1 MGCNAGMNTRLSAVL
16 FALLALVAAPAQAAP
31 PPQAERE
38 IEQLIATLAHS
49 SCQFQRNGSWYDA
62 GQAQAHLR
70 KKYAYL
76 RKRDMVA
83 SAEQFIERAGS
94 ESSMSGRAYQIR
106 CGTAAAMPS
115 ANWLRAR
122 LNEIRAKPAAK
133 PAAAPPPPR

>member
-1 MGCNAGMNTRLSAVL
+1 MHTRLSAVL
-16 FALLALVAAPAQAAP
+16 FALLASVAAPAQAAP

-38 IEQLIATLAHS
+38 IEQLIAALARS
-49 SCQFQRNGSWYDA
+49 GCQFQRNGSWYDS

-106 CGTAAAMPS
+106 CGSAAAMPS
-115 ANWLRAR
+115 AAWLRAR

-133 PAAAPPPPR
+133 PAVAPPPR

>member
-1 MGCNAGMNTRLSAVL
+1 MHTRLSAVL
-16 FALLALVAAPAQAAP
+16 FALLASVAAPAQAAP

-38 IEQLIATLAHS
+38 IEQLIAALARS
-49 SCQFQRNGSWYDA
+49 GCQFQRNGSWYDS

-106 CGTAAAMPS
+106 CGSAAAMPS
-115 ANWLRAR
+115 AAWLRAR

-133 PAAAPPPPR
+133 AAAAPPPR

>member
-1 MGCNAGMNTRLSAVL
+1 MNPRLAILSLSLACLSAPSL
-16 FALLALVAAPAQAAP
+16 AAP

-38 IEQLIATLAHS
+38 IEQVIATLARS
-49 SCQFQRNGSWYDA
+49 GCQFQRNGSWYDA
-62 GQAQAHLR
+62 TQAQAHLR

-106 CGTAAAMPS
+106 CGGAAAMPS
-115 ANWLRAR
+115 ATWLRAR
-122 LNEIRAKPAAK
+122 LNEIRAQ
-133 PAAAPPPPR
+133 PAAAPPAR

>member
-1 MGCNAGMNTRLSAVL
+1 MHTRLSAVL
-16 FALLALVAAPAQAAP
+16 FALLASVVAPAQAAP

-38 IEQLIATLAHS
+38 IEQLIAALARS
-49 SCQFQRNGSWYDA
+49 GCQFQRNGSWYDS

-115 ANWLRAR
+115 AAWLRAR

-133 PAAAPPPPR
+133 PAVAPPPR

>member
-1 MGCNAGMNTRLSAVL
+1 MHTRLSAVL
-16 FALLALVAAPAQAAP
+16 FALLASVAAPAQAAP

-38 IEQLIATLAHS
+38 IEQLIAALARS
-49 SCQFQRNGSWYDA
+49 GCQFQRNGSWYDS

-106 CGTAAAMPS
+106 CGSAAAMPS
-115 ANWLRAR
+115 AAWLRAR

-133 PAAAPPPPR
+133 AAVAPPPR

>member
-1 MGCNAGMNTRLSAVL
+1 MHTRLSAVL
-16 FALLALVAAPAQAAP
+16 FALLASVAAPAQAAP

-38 IEQLIATLAHS
+38 IEQLIAALARS
-49 SCQFQRNGSWYDA
+49 GCQFQRNGSWYDS

-115 ANWLRAR
+115 AAWLRAR
-122 LNEIRAKPAAK
+122 LNDIRAK
-133 PAAAPPPPR
+133 PAAAPPAR

>member
-1 MGCNAGMNTRLSAVL
+1 MNPRLAAL
-16 FALLALVAAPAQAAP
+16 LLPLLALVAAPVHAAP

-38 IEQLIATLAHS
+38 IEQLIATLARS
-49 SCQFQRNGSWYDA
+49 GCQFQRNGSWYDA

-83 SAEQFIERAGS
+83 SAEQFIERAAS

-106 CGTAAAMPS
+106 CGAVAAQPS
-115 ANWLRAR
+115 ATWLRAR
-122 LNEIRAKPAAK
+122 LNEIRAKPAAA
-133 PAAAPPPPR
+133 PASR

>member
-1 MGCNAGMNTRLSAVL
+1 MNPRIAILSL
-16 FALLALVAAPAQAAP
+16 SLAWFAAPSLAAP

-38 IEQLIATLAHS
+38 IEQLIASLGRS
-49 SCQFQRNGSWYDA
+49 GCQFQRNGSWYDA
-62 GQAQAHLR
+62 AQAQAHLS

-106 CGTAAAMPS
+106 CGSAAPTPS
-115 ANWLRAR
+115 AAWLRAR
-122 LNEIRAKPAAK
+122 LNDLRAK
-133 PAAAPPPPR
+133 PAAAPSAR

>member
-1 MGCNAGMNTRLSAVL
+1 MNTRLSAVL
-16 FALLALVAAPAQAAP
+16 FALLALVAAQAQAAP

-38 IEQLIATLAHS
+38 IEQLIAALARS
-49 SCQFQRNGSWYDA
+49 GCQFQRNGSWYDA

-122 LNEIRAKPAAK
+122 LNEIRGKPAAK
-133 PAAAPPPPR
+133 PAAAPPPR

>member
-1 MGCNAGMNTRLSAVL
+1 MHTRLSAVL
-16 FALLALVAAPAQAAP
+16 FALLASVAAPAQAAP

-38 IEQLIATLAHS
+38 IEQLIAALARS
-49 SCQFQRNGSWYDA
+49 GCQFQRNGSWYDS

-115 ANWLRAR
+115 AAWLRAR

-133 PAAAPPPPR
+133 PAVAPPPR

>member
-1 MGCNAGMNTRLSAVL
+1 MKPRLPILALALSACL
-16 FALLALVAAPAQAAP
+16 ATPALAAP

-38 IEQLIATLAHS
+38 IEQLIATLERS
-49 SCQFQRNGSWYDA
+49 GCQFQRNGSWYDA
-62 GQAQAHLR
+62 AQAQAHLR

-106 CGTAAAMPS
+106 CGAAAAMPS
-115 ANWLRAR
+115 AAWLRAR
-122 LNEIRAKPAAK
+122 LNEIRAKPAA
-133 PAAAPPPPR
+133 APPAR